1 MSFYKSL
8 VRPLCFQFDP
18 EFMHSAALTFGRT
31 LGSAGWL
38 QAWLRRQFA
47 FSDARLETEVCG
59 IRFNNPL
66 GLAAGWDKSGQ
77 AVEFAAALGF
87 GHIEIGSVSA
97 DPSDGNP
104 RPRLWRLPEDR
115 ALVVHYGLPNDGAD
129 AVARRLEKLRR
140 SVPLG
145 INLVKTNQG
154 IHAPPDCDD
163 AVLDDYVR
171 SIRRLQERADYL
183 TLNLSCPNTE
193 LGREFF
199 ADKAHLEQFM
209 QVIAEQGI
217 RCPLF
222 LKLSPSGGVKFMETV
237 LEVAEPHRCVSG
249 FIFNLPP
256 GIRGELKTAPE
267 RLARMRGAVSGEPV
281 ESLLN
286 DCLRELYARM
296 DRRRYRLM
304 AAGGV
309 FSAADAYRK
318 IRLGASLV
326 QLITALIYEGP
337 AVIGRI
343 NEGLC
348 ELLERDGFKSIADA
362 VGTLES

>member
-1 MSFYKSL
+1 MSFYTSL
-8 VRPLCFQFDP
+8 VRPVFFQFDP
-18 EFMHSAALTFGRT
+18 EFMHSAAITFGRT
-31 LGSAGWL
+31 LGSAGWV
-38 QAWLRRQFA
+38 QAWMRRQFS
-47 FSDARLETEVCG
+47 FTDARLETEVCG

-66 GLAAGWDKSGQ
+66 GLAAGWDKSGH
-77 AVEFAAALGF
+77 AIEFAGAMGF
-87 GHIEIGSVSA
+87 GHVEIGSVSA

-129 AVARRLEKLRR
+129 VVARRLQGLRR

-145 INLVKTNQG
+145 INLVKTNKG
-154 IHAPPDCDD
+154 LHAPPDCDD
-163 AVLDDYVR
+163 AILDDYVR
-171 SIRRLQERADYL
+171 SIRRLKEHADYL

-193 LGREFF
+193 MGREFY

-209 QVIAEQGI
+209 RVVAEQDI

-222 LKLSPSGGVKFMETV
+222 LKMSPTGGVKFMETV
-237 LEVAEPHRCVSG
+237 LEVVEPHRCVSG

-256 GIRGELKTAPE
+256 GIRGELKTAPA
-267 RLARMRGAVSGEPV
+267 RLARMRGAVSGKPV
-281 ESLLN
+281 ESLMN
-286 DCLRELYARM
+286 DSLRELYARM

-309 FSAADAYRK
+309 FSAEDAYRK

-348 ELLERDGFKSIADA
+348 GLLERDGFKSIADA
-362 VGTLES
+362 VGTMP